1 MLRHVGKILP
11 LAFSIAALVCL
22 AIVFAGCT
30 STSSPNELYFLKV
43 ELTNFP
49 EIGSVHPRRSLG
61 IAAVD
66 GIDVANKASS
76 EANSV
81 MNSASTDVIY
91 ASGAAETA
99 ASQVTDKIQ
108 SLSNEINSHLPGF
121 YSVGLWGYCQ
131 GQKETSYSNCSQ
143 PSTSFSFDLL
153 SILGSV
159 TPVIDG
165 VLPDENNK
173 VLAGYHVVSRWSIS
187 AYILG
192 FVSTFV
198 AVVFGVTTMF
208 FSRGKILLIISSL
221 SATIFVAGAS
231 IGVTV
236 IYGLITGAIQSILHP
251 LGADAS
257 FGAHSF
263 AATWLAVTFSFAA
276 LLTWLI
282 EMFCCCI

>member
-1 MLRHVGKILP
+1 M
-11 LAFSIAALVCL
+11 
-22 AIVFAGCT
+22 
-30 STSSPNELYFLKV
+30 
-43 ELTNFP
+43 
-49 EIGSVHPRRSLG
+49 
-61 IAAVD
+61 D
-66 GIDVANKASS
+66 GIDAANKASS

-81 MNSASTDVIY
+81 MNSASTAVIY

-108 SLSNEINSHLPGF
+108 SLSDEINSHLPGF

-131 GQKETSYSNCSQ
+131 GQKETSSYSNCSQ

-153 SILGSV
+153 AILGSAS
-159 TPVIDG
+159 PFIDG
-165 VLPDENNK
+165 VLPDGNNK
-173 VLAGYHVVSRWSIS
+173 VLAGYHGVSRWSIS

-192 FVSTFV
+192 FISTFV

-208 FSRGKILLIISSL
+208 FSKLTIAE

-236 IYGLITGAIQSILHP
+236 IYGLLTGAIQSILHP